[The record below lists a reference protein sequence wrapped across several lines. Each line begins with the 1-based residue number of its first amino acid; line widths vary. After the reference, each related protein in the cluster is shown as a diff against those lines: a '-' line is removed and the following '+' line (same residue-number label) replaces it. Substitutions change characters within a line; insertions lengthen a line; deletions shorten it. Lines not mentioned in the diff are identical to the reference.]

1 MNQVEKKV
9 MLQISRILKLYLC
22 LSFIYLPLN
31 YYSLRGNNQFFML
44 NIRSFGTGVHL
55 NRNIQ
60 SDELYPRPATSDAQE
75 IHSVDPFVGSSTH
88 FQYYFSYRAFHF
100 STFHLPVE
108 LLDEQYGSL
117 VQPGAL
123 RAAPCNTTYMM

>member
-44 NIRSFGTGVHL
+44 NIRSFGIGVHL
-55 NRNIQ
+55 NRNNQ
-60 SDELYPRPATSDAQE
+60 GMAMK
-75 IHSVDPFVGSSTH
+75 
-88 FQYYFSYRAFHF
+88 
-100 STFHLPVE
+100 
-108 LLDEQYGSL
+108 LLANIVVIVLNYILSKL
-117 VQPGAL
+117 VVFKKQGK
-123 RAAPCNTTYMM
+123 